1 MRVREKKGG
10 EAAVVA
16 AADDSAVFGRRGEVL
31 AMARGRMMQ
40 AGSNASS
47 AAAAEGDAVV
57 GGVQP
62 FGLTR
67 FAFALGSCTV
77 WELKIV
83 LHVLHLKKREEKGLS
98 FQFWVSV
105 GTQPLIFIWK
115 VVLETWTQNS
125 SQMWKNFVIS

>member
-1 MRVREKKGG
+1 M
-10 EAAVVA
+10 VA

-31 AMARGRMMQ
+31 AMAGGRMMQ
-40 AGSNASS
+40 AGSDASS

-98 FQFWVSV
+98 FREPGPGLCPSGKRNGLMLGTDWISPVV
-105 GTQPLIFIWK
+105 GS
-115 VVLETWTQNS
+115 E
-125 SQMWKNFVIS
+125 SQGQGCAVRGRGTV